1 MAKGPGLFHRY
12 WMTHVRLCTYYA
24 TIVIMVFMAQE
35 RPKDKQVRPSSGT
48 AVYPHMPI
56 LRLRA
61 MRYSTKGT
69 SVAVGKDVQRKLYYS
84 AAGRL
89 VWFWASGGANFSKI
103 GHSLPRTP
111 MNHRAKFD
119 ATSFV
124 LAGEIRN
131 RTNTHTQIGSNWY
144 IHTLPIGMCG

>member
-1 MAKGPGLFHRY
+1 
-12 WMTHVRLCTYYA
+12 
-24 TIVIMVFMAQE
+24 MAQE

-89 VWFWASGGANFSKI
+89 V
-103 GHSLPRTP
+103 
-111 MNHRAKFD
+111 
-119 ATSFV
+119 
-124 LAGEIRN
+124 
-131 RTNTHTQIGSNWY
+131 
-144 IHTLPIGMCG
+144 